1 MYIKRVTAYFIGIL
15 TLCFSFAV
23 RAQSEF
29 KLSPDEFET
38 KLKTTTSSQ
47 LVDVRTPA
55 EYKEKHLKNSLNINY
70 KGKEFNELLTHLD
83 KTKPVFVYCLSGGR
97 SAAAAKIMRDQ
108 GFNQVFEMNGG
119 ISRWLNEDKPVERAK
134 KSSTG
139 MTLQQFEKLIES
151 KKLVL
156 VDFNAR
162 WCAPCIKLSP
172 ILDKISKEKSE
183 IVSIVS
189 VDIDANEQIAKH
201 FKVATLP
208 ALMLFK
214 NSRQLSSH
222 EGFLDE
228 AGLVEWIKK
237 FE

>member
-1 MYIKRVTAYFIGIL
+1 VRPLYKAVT
-15 TLCFSFAV
+15 
-23 RAQSEF
+23 
-29 KLSPDEFET
+29 
-38 KLKTTTSSQ
+38 
-47 LVDVRTPA
+47 
-55 EYKEKHLKNSLNINY
+55 NI
-70 KGKEFNELLTHLD
+70 
-83 KTKPVFVYCLSGGR
+83 
-97 SAAAAKIMRDQ
+97 
-108 GFNQVFEMNGG
+108 
-119 ISRWLNEDKPVERAK
+119 
-134 KSSTG
+134 
-139 MTLQQFEKLIES
+139 
-151 KKLVL
+151 
-156 VDFNAR
+156 
-162 WCAPCIKLSP
+162 
-172 ILDKISKEKSE
+172 DKISKEKSE

>member
-29 KLSPDEFET
+29 TLSPDEFET

-172 ILDKISKEKSE
+172 ILIKL
-183 IVSIVS
+183 
-189 VDIDANEQIAKH
+189 AK
-201 FKVATLP
+201 
-208 ALMLFK
+208 K
-214 NSRQLSSH
+214 NLR
-222 EGFLDE
+222 
-228 AGLVEWIKK
+228 
-237 FE
+237 